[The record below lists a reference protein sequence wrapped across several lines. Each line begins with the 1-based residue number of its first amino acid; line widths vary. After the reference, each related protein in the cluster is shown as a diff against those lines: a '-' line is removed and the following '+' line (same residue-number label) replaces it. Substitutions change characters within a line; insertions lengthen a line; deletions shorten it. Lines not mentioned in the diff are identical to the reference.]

1 MTNVIQI
8 PQLPAAIA
16 LNGTEAFEAVQAGTS
31 VQVSVAQIANYV
43 IPLAPAPG
51 SQAYPALSYESGAL
65 NTQYVYGDARRY
77 GIFPGTGVNYE
88 DTGQMDIWVFN
99 CTLPGIS
106 GYLAPGYYR
115 TGHNFR
121 AIQSN
126 SSLYIAPGAELA
138 GIWHMIGRGTS
149 AAATGTMSAGGLN
162 TTAVTDQGTG
172 YWAAPLIDVW
182 SGGGGGPIHGCSV
195 HAVME
200 ANAIDTYWLR
210 GTGFVPNEVITLPNS
225 VQVTVN
231 TVSAGGVI
239 ATATITA
246 RGSMTDPTAGTG
258 IIGNLYPQ
266 ISTTGIGSGA
276 AFFIDFRLK
285 SGASGIVIDSAG
297 SGGTANV
304 ALLIDAPVL
313 QSVHCKGLITCYSRL
328 GVQFFKDCSV
338 EAWWGKNNVALNVDS
353 QGQPGIHIDGCGST
367 GGLEIGSI
375 IMDDT
380 IDGTGSNG
388 WAAISIDGPSWRQAR
403 NVRIGSIYVKTCA
416 VNAVAIDA
424 DVDIG
429 YIRVDGF
436 GRAATVTSTP
446 YFGPTASGAESHG
459 IYIYRGMGRIG
470 YAQITQNDQTI
481 GASATHHILVASTGL
496 QNQSS
501 TVPVF
506 NIENNDAPLMQ
517 YNNRGFSF
525 GWANCINVSRKGGFV
540 LVDKDHPDSSSAC
553 DVTVDK
559 VSIQYSQ
566 TTAMTSGYQGVANN
580 TPGSAAQLRGTLT
593 ATDLVF
599 LNGLTQDGFFSGSA
613 TYTRFGS
620 MRFPYLGS
628 GKQTQFNGI
637 AIGKVYADSSTGG
650 VTTSTNPI
658 VTFTGADVEG
668 SDVDLYANC
677 TGQSFSRPVALL
689 DTTTGLSFGLVSIQF
704 RNADIVKFAT
714 SATRFNMKPS
724 RITGNTGTE
733 NGINFQSA
741 AFTDC
746 HFQSV
751 FVTACGGVG
760 LAGVAPTFT
769 RCSAVNATSTAN
781 GTNTQLTAAEFGT
794 AVLNTTNWAP

>member
-1 MTNVIQI
+1 MTINPVTLVTAGAEVSSSNPLPVVITS
-8 PQLPAAIA
+8 PTVPS
-16 LNGTEAFEAVQAGTS
+16 EAGITS
-31 VQVSVAQIANYV
+31 Y
-43 IPLAPAPG
+43 
-51 SQAYPALSYESGAL
+51 AYPP
-65 NTQYVYGDARRY
+65 GDARRY
-77 GIFPGTGVNYE
+77 GIFPGTGINYE
-88 DTGQMDIWVFN
+88 NTGQMDTWVFN

-106 GYLAPGYYR
+106 GYLAPGYYA

-121 AIQSN
+121 AVQSN
-126 SSLYIAPGAELA
+126 ASIYVAPGAELG

-149 AAATGTMSAGGLN
+149 ATATATMSGGALA
-162 TTAVTDQGTG
+162 TVTVTAAGTG
-172 YWAAPLIDVW
+172 YWGAPSIDVW
-182 SGGGGGPIHGCSV
+182 SGSGGGPIRGCSV

-200 ANAIDTYWLR
+200 ASTVDTYWAR
-210 GTGFVPNEVITLPNS
+210 GTGYAVNDVITLPNS
-225 VQVTVN
+225 VTATVATIGAN
-231 TVSAGGVI
+231 GAI
-239 ATATITA
+239 ATVTLTA
-246 RGSMTDPTAGTG
+246 RGSMTDPTTGTG
-258 IIGNLYPQ
+258 IVGNLYPQ
-266 ISTTGIGSGA
+266 ISATGSGTGA
-276 AFFIDFRLK
+276 AFILDFRVK
-285 SGASGIVIDSAG
+285 SITIDAAG

-304 ALLIDAPVL
+304 AILIDAPVL

-338 EAWWGKNNVALNVDS
+338 ESWWGKNNVALNVDG

-388 WAAISIDGPSWRQAR
+388 WAAVSIDGPAWRQAR

-470 YAQITQNDQTI
+470 YAQVTQNDQTI

-506 NIENNDAPLMQ
+506 NIENNFSPLMQ
-517 YNNRGFSF
+517 YTNRGFSF

-540 LVDKDHPDSSSAC
+540 LVDKDHTDSGNGC

-650 VTTSTNPI
+650 VTTATNPI

-668 SDVDLYANC
+668 SDIDLYANC